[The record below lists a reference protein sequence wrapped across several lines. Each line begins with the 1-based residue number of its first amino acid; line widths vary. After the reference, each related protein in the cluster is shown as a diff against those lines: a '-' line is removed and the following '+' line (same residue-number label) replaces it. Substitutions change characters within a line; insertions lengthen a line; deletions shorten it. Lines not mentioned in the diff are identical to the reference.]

1 MILAVKKLM
10 QLEDKFMYQYMSLGL
25 LKSAMQKSLLWTVI
39 LDLPKP
45 RKSMFLIWFCILFE
59 DIYGDV

>member
-1 MILAVKKLM
+1 MILAVKKFM

-39 LDLPKP
+39 LGVPNP
-45 RKSMFLIWFCILFE
+45 RKSM
-59 DIYGDV
+59 